1 MNKRRVL
8 KLMASSASLAIVAPF
23 IYQNSKKVVEESVET
38 WVQGF
43 QHVAIHWLE
52 NEKYLPEQYLAE
64 INLDKK
70 IAELDLIIK
79 SDFKNGET
87 YSLNGL
93 ILSKTEV
100 AIMAYLGSNS
110 LEKPNKIV

>member
-1 MNKRRVL
+1 MNKRRLL
-8 KLMASSASLAIVAPF
+8 KLMAGSASLATVAPF
-23 IYQNSKKVVEESVET
+23 IYQTSKQVVEKSAST

-52 NEKYLPEQYLAE
+52 NEKYLPEQYLAD

-70 IAELDLIIK
+70 ITELDLIIK
-79 SDFKNGET
+79 SDFKSGET
-87 YSLNGL
+87 YALNGL